1 MARGLRLHV
10 WLALAAAA
18 GGGGIVRGQWQTYE
32 TTHYIV
38 RTDLGPDC
46 AREANL
52 RTEVLFD
59 AYLERTRAPKLLLE
73 DKLELWLFRNHT
85 EYVARG
91 GRHTGGVYNGSQLLV
106 YFGTRIK
113 EHDWAA
119 VQHEATHQFVHKVL
133 QGNVPLWANEGLACY
148 FGNALFTG
156 DSYVFGHAPEDAVE
170 DVKGGFNNNT
180 NFKPLAEFMQIDGG
194 KWSQDMEQ
202 SHRRSGR
209 NYLQAWS
216 LVYFL
221 MHADNGRYRPAFET
235 CLRDAGRGESW
246 QACWTRQF
254 TADARVLDAAWRN
267 FWRNQP
273 RDPTHAV
280 YAEAIA
286 RTLTVYLARAS
297 AQGQRFATAADFF
310 AAAQGGLLR
319 QASADWLPPALVFE
333 RVQEAMKLGSW
344 TLQAVGPRLE
354 LVCSTNKDLIA
365 AGTFEL
371 KDGRVEN
378 LRAKV
383 VSKSST
389 SRPLASP

>member
-133 QGNVPLWANEGLACY
+133 WANEGLACY

-180 NFKPLAEFMQIDGG
+180 NFKPLA
-194 KWSQDMEQ
+194 
-202 SHRRSGR
+202 
-209 NYLQAWS
+209 
-216 LVYFL
+216 
-221 MHADNGRYRPAFET
+221 
-235 CLRDAGRGESW
+235 
-246 QACWTRQF
+246 
-254 TADARVLDAAWRN
+254 
-267 FWRNQP
+267 
-273 RDPTHAV
+273 
-280 YAEAIA
+280 
-286 RTLTVYLARAS
+286 
-297 AQGQRFATAADFF
+297 
-310 AAAQGGLLR
+310 
-319 QASADWLPPALVFE
+319 
-333 RVQEAMKLGSW
+333 
-344 TLQAVGPRLE
+344 
-354 LVCSTNKDLIA
+354 
-365 AGTFEL
+365 
-371 KDGRVEN
+371 
-378 LRAKV
+378 
-383 VSKSST
+383 
-389 SRPLASP
+389 

>member
-1 MARGLRLHV
+1 
-10 WLALAAAA
+10 
-18 GGGGIVRGQWQTYE
+18 
-32 TTHYIV
+32 
-38 RTDLGPDC
+38 
-46 AREANL
+46 
-52 RTEVLFD
+52 
-59 AYLERTRAPKLLLE
+59 
-73 DKLELWLFRNHT
+73 
-85 EYVARG
+85 VA
-91 GRHTGGVYNGSQLLV
+91 
-106 YFGTRIK
+106 
-113 EHDWAA
+113 
-119 VQHEATHQFVHKVL
+119 ATHQFVHKVL
-133 QGNVPLWANEGLACY
+133 QGNIPLWANEGLACY

-156 DSYVFGHAPEDAVE
+156 DSYVFGHAPEDAVDE
-170 DVKGGFNNNT
+170 VKGGLNNNT

-194 KWSQDMEQ
+194 RWSQDMEQ

-221 MHADNGRYRPAFET
+221 MHADNGRYRQAFEM

-254 TADARVLDAAWRN
+254 TTDARVLDSAWRN

-273 RDPTHAV
+273 RDPTHAI

-286 RTLTVYLARAS
+286 RTLTVYLSRAY

-319 QASADWLPPALVFE
+319 QSSDDWLPQELVFE
-333 RVQEAMKLGSW
+333 RVQEAMKLGAW
-344 TLQAVGPRLE
+344 TLQWVGPRLE
-354 LVCSTNKDLIA
+354 LVCNTNKGFIA

-383 VSKSST
+383 VSKYAT
-389 SRPLASP
+389 SRPLTSP